1 MVQVFKPLEV
11 WGTPREYKL
20 HTDFV
25 LEYLDGLYFFTQGDG
40 KKRGFE
46 LSPKEGLVYKVHCEM
61 SLQPFTPD
69 GVTPMDTYNLM
80 QRIYGYETLDL
91 KTR

>member
-11 WGTPREYKL
+11 WSEPREYKT

-25 LEYLDGLYFFTQGDG
+25 LEHLDGLSLLIEGGGIRY
-40 KKRGFE
+40 GFS
-46 LSPKEGLVYKVHCEM
+46 LSPRKDVVYKVHCEM

-69 GVTPMDTYNLM
+69 GVTPLDTYNLL